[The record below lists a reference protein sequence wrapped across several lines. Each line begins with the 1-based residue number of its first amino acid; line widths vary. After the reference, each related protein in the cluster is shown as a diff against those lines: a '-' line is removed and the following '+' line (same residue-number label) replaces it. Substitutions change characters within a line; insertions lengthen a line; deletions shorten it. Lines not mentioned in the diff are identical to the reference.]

1 MALVRTSGEIEW
13 LMPTGMPLGLMPDA
27 TYTASEAILEPGDT
41 MVLYTDGITEANNPE
56 EEEFGRE
63 RLGECCVENRGLP
76 VEAMAE
82 AIHPTVEAFVRGV
95 PYHDDRTL
103 VILRRV

>member
-1 MALVRTSGEIEW
+1 
-13 LMPTGMPLGLMPDA
+13 MPTGMPLGLMPDA
-27 TYTASEAILEPGDT
+27 TYTASEATLELGDT
-41 MVLYTDGITEANNPE
+41 MVLYTDGITEAIDPE

-63 RLGECCVENRGLP
+63 RLGECCVEHRDLP
-76 VEAMAE
+76 VDDMAE
-82 AIHPTVEAFVRGV
+82 AIHTTVEAFVQGV